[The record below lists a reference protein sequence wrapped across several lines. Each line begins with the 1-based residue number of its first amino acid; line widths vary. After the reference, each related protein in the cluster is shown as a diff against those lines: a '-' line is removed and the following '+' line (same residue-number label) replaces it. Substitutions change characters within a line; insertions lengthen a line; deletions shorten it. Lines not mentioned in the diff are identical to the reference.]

1 MKDSY
6 GSEVEDTWAEEN
18 LAQRRMI
25 PRWHSPGVA
34 AAKGER
40 NSNLT
45 KVSKLPL
52 RAAKWISRLESTS
65 VEHRDS
71 HLTVEIAES
80 KFIGGLANEIE
91 WGAGLERLQKLWAV
105 AASTQAD
112 ISGASLKPVHPRDQA
127 KSGVARARA
136 IIKNNPRHAL
146 AWSELSRNHLIL
158 GQEDKAVDAMWSAL
172 HLARGNAYIT
182 RAAARLFVHIREP
195 DQALYVIRRSALA
208 KADPRIL
215 AAEISLADSTRMKGN
230 WAAGALRMV
239 SDSRYRPTF
248 VSDLIA
254 AIATLEMDHG
264 KHKRARQLFS
274 DSMHSPSENS
284 LAQTQWA
291 SEKDRK
297 IVIPISAWDVP
308 GSDEARAMAARVRH
322 DWDGVLDASE
332 AWLASEPFA
341 ARPAA
346 MASFASFTFEQNVR
360 SEEIA
365 SRALVSHPDDALLL
379 NNRSVARAY
388 QGDATGAVDD
398 VAMAL
403 KQTELKADYPVLYAT
418 LGLAAYRG
426 GAPETGGDCYLRA
439 IEELTKA
446 KRLKTAVLASLFW
459 IREELRLD
467 PLSSTNLGLL
477 DQIKKSVPKV
487 TKGEK
492 NPEIDSMLEYLDG
505 YVSNCELYHRIPVA
519 SGDYDTGRIMDL
531 AQTYVPARKSDV
543 SPADILSQGI

>member
-1 MKDSY
+1 MKDSS
-6 GSEVEDTWAEEN
+6 GHEAEDTWAEEN
-18 LAQRRMI
+18 LAQRRMV
-25 PRWHSPGVA
+25 PRWHSPNVA
-34 AAKGER
+34 AEKGER

-45 KVSKLPL
+45 KASKLPL
-52 RAAKWISRLESTS
+52 RAAKWISRLESTPDQY
-65 VEHRDS
+65 RDR
-71 HLTVEIAES
+71 HLAVEIAES
-80 KFIGGLANEIE
+80 KFVGGRANEIE
-91 WGAGLERLQKLWAV
+91 WGPGLERLQRLWAV
-105 AASTQAD
+105 AASARVNDDRETP
-112 ISGASLKPVHPRDQA
+112 KPVHPRDQA
-127 KSGVARARA
+127 KSGVGKARS
-136 IIKNNPRHAL
+136 IIRDNPRHPL
-146 AWSELSRNHLIL
+146 AWSELSRNYLIL
-158 GQEDKAVDAMWSAL
+158 GQEEKAVDAMWSAL
-172 HLARGNAYIT
+172 HLAHGNAYVT
-182 RAAARLFVHIREP
+182 GAAARLFVHIREP
-195 DQALYVIRRSALA
+195 DQALYVIRKSNLA
-208 KADPRIL
+208 KSDPRIL

-230 WAAGALRMV
+230 WAAAALRMV
-239 SDSRYRPTF
+239 TDARYRATF
-248 VSDLIA
+248 VSDLTA
-254 AIATLEMDHG
+254 AMATLEMDHG
-264 KHKRARQLFS
+264 KHKRARQLFA

-297 IVIPISAWDVP
+297 IVIPTAAWDVP

-346 MASFASFTFEQNVR
+346 MASFASFTSEQNIR

-365 SRALVSHPDDALLL
+365 SRALVAHPDDSLLL

-388 QGDATGAVDD
+388 QGDAAGALDD

-403 KQTELKADYPVLYAT
+403 KQTELRADYPVLYAT

-426 GAPETGGDCYLRA
+426 GAPDTGSDCYVRA

-467 PLSSTNLGLL
+467 PLSSTTLGMF
-477 DQIKKSVPKV
+477 DQIKKSVPRI
-487 TKGEK
+487 TKGER

-505 YVSNCELYHRIPVA
+505 YTSNFELYHLHPVA
-519 SGDYDTGRIMDL
+519 SGGDDTGRIIDL
-531 AQTYVPARKSDV
+531 AQTYLPARESEL
-543 SPADILSQGI
+543 SPADLLSHGI